1 MMLEYLDIYMEK
13 PLPLLAT
20 VYQKINMKRIIKQQV
35 RDETIKFL
43 ELQNID
49 KNLWKLGLDKHF
61 SQQDTKSMSQK
72 RKKNYVWLNLN

>member
-1 MMLEYLDIYMEK
+1 MMLEYLDIYMKK

-49 KNLWKLGLDKHF
+49 KNL
-61 SQQDTKSMSQK
+61 
-72 RKKNYVWLNLN
+72 

>member
-1 MMLEYLDIYMEK
+1 MMLEYLDIYMKK

-49 KNLWKLGLDKHF
+49 KNLWNLGLDKHF
-61 SQQDTKSMSQK
+61 LDRIQKTTK
-72 RKKNYVWLNLN
+72 L